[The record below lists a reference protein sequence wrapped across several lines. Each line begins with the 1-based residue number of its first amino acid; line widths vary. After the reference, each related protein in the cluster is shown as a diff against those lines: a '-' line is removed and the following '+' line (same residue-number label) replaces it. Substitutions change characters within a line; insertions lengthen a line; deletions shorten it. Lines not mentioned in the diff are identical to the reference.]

1 MEEKVAHW
9 IEFSAILIT
18 TGAVILFLFFCLLGV
33 RWIHREMEMNE
44 FLESLEDTYAFVHPF
59 SSELIKETKTLDCEV
74 GEFRRVAFT

>member
-1 MEEKVAHW
+1 MEDEVANW
-9 IEFSAILIT
+9 LELGAILIVT
-18 TGAVILFLFFCLLGV
+18 ASVVCCIFHFSLGI